1 MFTICKVWLANS
13 YTICKVW
20 LANSYTICKVVII
33 FIYICILI

>member
-33 FIYICILI
+33 FVYICILI